1 VIEGCSTLL
10 PAASIR
16 AFGGLLNLKRTVAMF
31 NIECLDHV
39 ALLVTDLD
47 RSVEW
52 YTRVLGLERHY
63 AEAWDIPIVLYAGT
77 TGVALFPATSKG
89 QILSTI
95 PSQAIVM
102 QHFAFRVS
110 RANFEEAQKD
120 FQRRNIKYEFQDHD
134 VAHSIYIY
142 DPDGYEVELTT
153 YDV

>member
-1 VIEGCSTLL
+1 
-10 PAASIR
+10 
-16 AFGGLLNLKRTVAMF
+16 MF

-39 ALLVTDLD
+39 ALLVTDLE

-52 YTRVLGLERHY
+52 YTGVLGLKRHY

-77 TGVALFPATSKG
+77 TGVALFPANSKE
-89 QILSTI
+89 QKLAS
-95 PSQAIVM
+95 PRQAIVM

-110 RANFEEAQKD
+110 RADFEEAQKD
-120 FQRRNIKYEFQDHD
+120 FQRRDIKYEFQDHD
-134 VAHSIYIY
+134 VAHSIYVY

>member
-1 VIEGCSTLL
+1 
-10 PAASIR
+10 
-16 AFGGLLNLKRTVAMF
+16 MF

-39 ALLVTDLD
+39 ALLVTDLE

-52 YTRVLGLERHY
+52 YTRVLGLKRHY
-63 AEAWDIPIVLYAGT
+63 AEAWDIPVVLYAGT
-77 TGVALFPATSKG
+77 TGVALFPANSKEPK
-89 QILSTI
+89 LSAI
-95 PSQAIVM
+95 PRQTIVM

-110 RANFEEAQKD
+110 RADFEEAQRN
-120 FQRRNIKYEFQDHD
+120 FQRREIKYEFQDHD